1 MNLSIGDNQLV
12 AVVGESGCGKST
24 LALSIIGLLSRPPA
38 IVESG
43 AIEYKDVDLLAI
55 NKTKLREYRGTE
67 IAMIFQEP
75 LTSLNPVYRVGDQ
88 IAEAIMI
95 RDLRKAKH
103 LADVPESDFMQ
114 KTYKVDTPKISRLPR
129 FRRRIPE
136 ELKKEIID
144 YLKLVRIGDPEQVM
158 ERYPF
163 ELSGGMRQRIMI
175 AMALSQKPALLVAD
189 EPTTALDV
197 TTQAQVLKLM
207 KELMTEVNTSILL
220 ITHDLA
226 VASQVADRVIVMYA
240 GDVVEDANVYDLFS
254 DPLHPYTKGLLSC
267 IPSGSKDET
276 TLKPIPGSVP
286 NLKKL
291 PVGCKFAPRCP
302 YVMEICKRKTAKAA
316 RGKTQS
322 QSIVFSLWPMNLWKA
337 RMTFSLLAILRN
349 ISRFVVVSIRF
360 HVRVRN
366 SLEPWMGSRYL
377 YPGGRLLLSLVS
389 QDAGKRLS
397 LELSLLL
404 TPPTSGQ
411 IIFNGIDIMQEQGK
425 FQEIIPGHPNGLPG
439 SRFFSRSS
447 S

>member
-1 MNLSIGDNQLV
+1 MDVQDLTISYKTEAGNLHALDHVNVSIGEKQLV

-24 LALSIIGLLSRPPA
+24 LALSIIGLLSSPPA
-38 IVESG
+38 MVESG
-43 AIEYKDVDLLAI
+43 HIQYKDVDLLAI

-103 LADVPESDFMQ
+103 AADLPQSDFMQ
-114 KTYKVDTPKISRLPR
+114 KTYKVSAPKVSRLPSI
-129 FRRRIPE
+129 RRRVPE
-136 ELKKEIID
+136 ELKREIIE
-144 YLKLVRIGDPEQVM
+144 YLRLVRIADPDQVL

-240 GDVVEDANVYDLFS
+240 GDVVEDASVYDLFS
-254 DPLHPYTKGLLSC
+254 DPLHPYTRGLLSC

-276 TLKPIPGSVP
+276 VLKPIPGTVP
-286 NLKKL
+286 NLMDL
-291 PVGCKFAPRCP
+291 PTACKFAARCP
-302 YVMEICKRKTAKAA
+302 NVMEICRQRPPELLDAKPNH
-316 RGKTQS
+316 K
-322 QSIVFSLWPMNLWKA
+322 
-337 RMTFSLLAILRN
+337 
-349 ISRFVVVSIRF
+349 VSCF
-360 HVRVRN
+360 
-366 SLEPWMGSRYL
+366 L
-377 YPGGRLLLSLVS
+377 Y
-389 QDAGKRLS
+389 
-397 LELSLLL
+397 
-404 TPPTSGQ
+404 GQ
-411 IIFNGIDIMQEQGK
+411 
-425 FQEIIPGHPNGLPG
+425 
-439 SRFFSRSS
+439 
-447 S
+447 